1 MRETAKSGISQ
12 EMIERLQAM
21 SRGRRI
27 ILAVVVVWAV
37 QAIPK
42 WATAILADGE
52 TSAQIMQFFIRP
64 LA

>member
-1 MRETAKSGISQ
+1 MRETSGNDTPQ
-12 EMIERLQAM
+12 EVLERLQAM
-21 SRGRRI
+21 SRGRKI
-27 ILAVVVVWAV
+27 ILAVVVIWAI

-52 TSAQIMQFFIRP
+52 TSAAIMQLFIRP

>member
-12 EMIERLQAM
+12 EMVERLQAM
-21 SRGRRI
+21 SRGRGI